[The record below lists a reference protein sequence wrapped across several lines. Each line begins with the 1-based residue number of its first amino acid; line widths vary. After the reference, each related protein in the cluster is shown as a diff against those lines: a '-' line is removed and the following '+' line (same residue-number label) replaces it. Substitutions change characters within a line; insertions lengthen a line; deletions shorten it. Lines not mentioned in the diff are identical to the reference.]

1 MGESRLGWG
10 ILGTALIAR
19 EHMIPALQEAEAVD
33 LLAVASRHEENAVR
47 CATGFSISSAYSPYE
62 ALLADNRI
70 DCVYLPLPNQLH
82 APWIMQAADAGKHIL
97 CEKPLALTVEEAER
111 LGDHCTDRG
120 VILMEALMYRFHP
133 AWVRTREIVADGRI
147 GRITDVAVWFSFRST
162 RPTDFRHTERSGGGA
177 LYDVGCYAVDV
188 IRTFLGNHPEHVL
201 ATARLD
207 PATGVDLTFSGILD
221 YGAATGTF
229 TCSMEQEP
237 RHSVTLHGTAG
248 WISVADP
255 FNCPADFET
264 TISIG
269 TGGNHHPHASS
280 VETISIPAANQYAL
294 QATALSRAVLAGRP
308 SPHPIQETVHNTRI
322 MERLFAA
329 ARINRS

>member
-1 MGESRLGWG
+1 MGASRLGWG

-19 EHMIPALQEAEAVD
+19 QHMIPALQEAAAVD
-33 LLAVASRHEENAVR
+33 LLAVASRHKDNAVR
-47 CATGFSISSAYSPYE
+47 CATDFSIPTAHSPYE
-62 ALLADNRI
+62 ALLADDRI

-82 APWIMQAADAGKHIL
+82 ASWIMRAADSGKHIL
-97 CEKPLALTVEEAER
+97 CEKPLALTVVEAER
-111 LGDHCTDRG
+111 VADHCADRG
-120 VILMEALMYRFHP
+120 IVVMEAFMYRFHP
-133 AWVRTREIVADGRI
+133 AWVQARDIIAGGRI

-188 IRTFLGNHPEHVL
+188 IRTFLGDHPEHVV

-207 PATGVDLTFSGILD
+207 PTSGVDLTFSGILD
-221 YGAATGTF
+221 YGSATGTF

-237 RHSVTLHGTAG
+237 RHTVIVHGTDG

-269 TGGNHHPHASS
+269 TGGSHHPHASS

-294 QATALSRAVLAGRP
+294 QATAMSRAILAGEP
-308 SPHPIQETVHNTRI
+308 SPHPIQETIHNTRI
-322 MERLFAA
+322 IERLLEA
-329 ARINRS
+329 ARINR